1 MICHTLH
8 RQLSATC
15 SSSWDCS
22 LHLPDDTVSAVTVS
36 AVTVSAV
43 TVCTEAADAQHLQ
56 LALCVKKVLAANLEE
71 EIQSSW
77 EHPRL

>member
-22 LHLPDDTVSAVTVS
+22 LHLPDDTVS